1 MKILRT
7 AIILSTVSGVLFF
20 QSYSASRDP
29 VRAKKG
35 MVVAADPI
43 AANVGLKILKDG
55 GNAVDAAVAV
65 GFALAVTYPGAG
77 NIGGGGFMVMR
88 FADGTVKSL
97 DYRETAPAA
106 AQRNMFLDKN
116 GNFLEQKSTHGH
128 LACGVPGSVAGM
140 MYAQR
145 RYGRLTRAQVMK
157 PAIELAEKGF
167 HLHYRLAEDLE
178 RMLPELSAYRSS
190 RKAFSKNGK
199 PYAEG
204 ELFRQK
210 DLAATLKRIRDKG
223 RDGFYTGKTAQ
234 LIVAEMKRGGGL
246 ITLHDLE
253 EYASVIREPVR
264 GTYRGYEIISTGPPS
279 SGGVALVQLLNIL
292 EGYNLEKYGWNS
304 SKAVHRMVEAMRRV
318 YADRAEFLGDP
329 DFVKVPVAW
338 LTSKKYAEELRATID
353 TTKATPSDQI
363 SHGVQPPPEKDHTTH
378 YSVVDRFGNCVSVTT
393 TLNDAYGSKVVVT
406 GAGFLLNDEMDDF
419 SAKQGVPN
427 EYGLVG
433 SSANAIAPNKR
444 MLSSMTP
451 TIVVKD
457 RKPFMV
463 IGTPGG
469 STIMTTVLQVIVNVV
484 DFKMT
489 IQEAIDAPRIHHQ
502 WLPDR
507 LMYEE
512 RALSQD
518 AIDNLRA
525 MGHTL
530 YQRETTTGLAEGI
543 MFDRKRGLLLGATDP
558 RGYGEAVGY

>member
-1 MKILRT
+1 MKRHHT
-7 AIILSTVSGVLFF
+7 SIILCIASLIVFS

-43 AANVGLKILKDG
+43 AANVGLRILKEG

-77 NIGGGGFMVMR
+77 NIGGGGFMVTR

-106 AQRNMFLDKN
+106 ARRDMYLGKD
-116 GNFLEQKSTHGH
+116 GNFLEQKSTRGH

-145 RYGRLTRAQVMK
+145 RYGKLTRAQVLK
-157 PAIELAEKGF
+157 PAIDLADKGF

-178 RMLPELSAYRSS
+178 RMIPDFSAYRSS
-190 RKAFSKNGK
+190 IRTFSKNGK

-223 RDGFYTGKTAQ
+223 RDGFYTGETAK

-246 ITLHDLE
+246 ITSKDLE
-253 EYASVIREPVR
+253 DYASIIREPVR
-264 GTYRGYEIISTGPPS
+264 ETYRGYEIISSGPPS
-279 SGGVALVQLLNIL
+279 SGGVALVQMLNIL
-292 EGYNLEKYGWNS
+292 EGYNLEEYGWNS
-304 SKAVHRMVEAMRRV
+304 SKAVHRMAEAMRRV

-329 DFVKVPVAW
+329 DFVKIPVAW
-338 LTSKKYAEELRATID
+338 LTSKKYAEQCRASID
-353 TTKATPSDQI
+353 TALATPSDQI

-419 SAKQGVPN
+419 SAKEGVPN

-433 SSANAIAPNKR
+433 SIANAIAPNKR

-451 TIVVKD
+451 TIVLKEG
-457 RKPFMV
+457 KPFMV

-469 STIMTTVLQVIVNVV
+469 STIMTTVLQVIVNVI

-489 IQEAIDAPRIHHQ
+489 IQEAVDAPRIHHQ
-502 WLPDR
+502 WLPDH
-507 LMYEE
+507 LMYEQ

-518 AIDNLRA
+518 ALDNLRA
-525 MGHTL
+525 MGYSL
-530 YQRETTTGLAEGI
+530 RMRENTTGLAEGI
-543 MFDRKRGLLLGATDP
+543 LFDRKRGLLLGATDP